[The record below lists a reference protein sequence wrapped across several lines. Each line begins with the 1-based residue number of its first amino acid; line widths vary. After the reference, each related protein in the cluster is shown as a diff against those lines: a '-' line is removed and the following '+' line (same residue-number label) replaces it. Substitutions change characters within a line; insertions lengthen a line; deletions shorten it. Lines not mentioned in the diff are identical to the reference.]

1 MEATSNAPKNITRA
15 IAIGTLI
22 HRGWSQVTAHVLER
36 RGKYGELCTALVG
49 RETITYIRNG
59 HRVVRAMSNV

>member
-1 MEATSNAPKNITRA
+1 METVAQH
-15 IAIGTLI
+15 IAVETLI
-22 HRGWSQVTAHVLER
+22 HRGWSPVTAHVLER

-59 HRVVRAMSNV
+59 HRVVRALNTVS